1 MSYDYFL
8 WRTNRF
14 VEPSDIDESTVET
27 WTNVDEVR
35 TSLSNL
41 WPSLVWAPDGST
53 ADDCS
58 GTSAVRAVRL
68 PTEAKSRD
76 PLVVRTSHRAS
87 TEKELLRLGQ
97 LLRCLVL
104 DSQSGRI
111 LWQPEGDPQ

>member
-8 WRTNRF
+8 WRTNRV
-14 VEPSDIDESTVET
+14 VEPGDIDESTVET

-35 TSLSNL
+35 IILSNL
-41 WPSLVWAPDGST
+41 WPSLVWGPDGST

-58 GTSAVRAVRL
+58 GTSAVKAVRL
-68 PTEAKSRD
+68 PTEGKPRD